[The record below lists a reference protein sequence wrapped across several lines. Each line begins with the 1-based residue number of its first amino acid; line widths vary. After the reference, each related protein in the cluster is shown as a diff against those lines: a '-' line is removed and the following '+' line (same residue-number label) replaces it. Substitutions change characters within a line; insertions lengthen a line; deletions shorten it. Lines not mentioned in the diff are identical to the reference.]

1 VLCARSIKP
10 LKARGPSKAAS
21 AGRRHITLTH
31 SLRQFWKLAAL
42 DTIVVLRSHVPTAA
56 HVAARKAA
64 SNDPTHN
71 QRSPVG
77 KPDSLQVTLKTPN
90 VATASRP
97 PLAQRCDRLVPP
109 WVAAHKTPDAAM
121 DARYFIVTIAPLN
134 APYSHH

>member
-1 VLCARSIKP
+1 LRVS
-10 LKARGPSKAAS
+10 S
-21 AGRRHITLTH
+21 TLTH

-42 DTIVVLRSHVPTAA
+42 DTIVVLRSHAPTAA
-56 HVAARKAA
+56 HVATRKTA

-90 VATASRP
+90 VATASRL

-109 WVAAHKTPDAAM
+109 WVAQPKNPKASVKGIRATW
-121 DARYFIVTIAPLN
+121 
-134 APYSHH
+134 